1 MNFNSA
7 ARRYARP
14 QPRMLLGGS
23 APDGSDDIDA
33 MVDAKFAKLR
43 VFKSDKCPKSQEWN
57 EFTKTMTYED
67 EGGNMV
73 CVDGADA
80 EQLSKAHKLIVEE
93 YKHQYT
99 NVLQKNR
106 REVNECEQ
114 KAREAE
120 AAASAGAAEEAER
133 KYQELLKRVAGI
145 EADLAACNNKA
156 KLAMDAL
163 SGGRRTREQIITMFT
178 DAFLGELLPSEKPAT
193 GRRQPCRGMERTYH
207 IGSIYLNRSGFCVYE
222 ESARLLRLS
231 VARARPHFRE
241 LYEEVYKDGG
251 LIDRLQACK
260 EQAGNSVSGGDN
272 DQDRAN
278 LVGLSI
284 AGGIIVVAAI
294 AYGYNSYSKRT

>member
-23 APDGSDDIDA
+23 GDPEDVDA
-33 MVDAKFAKLR
+33 MIDAKFAKLR

-57 EFTKTMTYED
+57 EFSKSLTYED

-73 CVDGADA
+73 CVDGADGM
-80 EQLSKAHKLIVEE
+80 QLSKAHQLIMED
-93 YKHQYT
+93 YKYHYT
-99 NVLQKNR
+99 NLQKKR

-114 KAREAE
+114 KARDAE

-145 EADLAACNNKA
+145 EADLAACNNKT

-163 SGGRRTREQIITMFT
+163 SGGRRTRAQIIDRET
-178 DAFLGELLPSEKPAT
+178 DGFLGELLPSEKPAT
-193 GRRQPCRGMERTYH
+193 GRRQPCRGIERTYQ
-207 IGSIYLNRSGFCVYE
+207 IGSVYGANGYCVYE

-241 LYEEVYKDGG
+241 LYEELYKEGG

-294 AYGYNSYSKRT
+294 AYGYDSYSKRT